1 MGAQIT
7 QILQIHTDFFI
18 CVDLRRSKKSVSSA
32 CLIKSDNKYMQ
43 TAQVEN
49 LRRSKKSV
57 SSACLKTGTPK
68 TVTRVGIN
76 FKKDRL
82 WLK

>member
-1 MGAQIT
+1 MGTQIT
-7 QILQIHTDFFI
+7 QILQIHTGF
-18 CVDLRRSKKSVSSA
+18 LSVSSA

-57 SSACLKTGTPK
+57 SSACLKTGMPK